1 MEYMI
6 DWRPYISHDPAVLRG
21 KATLTGTRIGV
32 DLVLRKLAEAATVAE
47 LLTHYPAV
55 TEDAVL
61 ACLAY
66 AADLAAGEQTF
77 DLVPGA
83 PRWTDGGI

>member
-1 MEYMI
+1 MECMI

-21 KATLTGTRIGV
+21 NATLTGTRIGV
-32 DLVLRKLAEAATVAE
+32 DLILRKLAEGATVAE
-47 LLTHYPAV
+47 LEADYPTL
-55 TEDAVL
+55 TEDAIL

-83 PRWTDGGI
+83 PR